1 VHYFNVPGELRDSK
15 YPVAL
20 HSFQIIRFAWR
31 LLSRISY
38 VLVVPSEPQPRFI
51 PPIRC
56 PVEPLVHSPER
67 VEAARVSGVCVV
79 DDAVGECERAHARR
93 LAGVGGD
100 VGAGHGREIA
110 YASRVGCRAERAVVV
125 VDAAGALLLLG
136 ERGVEV
142 VIEIAVQRRG
152 PRERPAHAALVGLER
167 DDWGT

>member
-1 VHYFNVPGELRDSK
+1 MPPK
-15 YPVAL
+15 
-20 HSFQIIRFAWR
+20 
-31 LLSRISY
+31 
-38 VLVVPSEPQPRFI
+38 PQPRFV

-67 VEAARVSGVCVV
+67 VEAARVGGVCVV

-110 YASRVGCRAERAVVV
+110 YAIRVGYRAERAVVV
-125 VDAAGALLLLG
+125 VDAAGALLFLG

-167 DDWGT
+167 GDWGT

>member
-1 VHYFNVPGELRDSK
+1 LLRLKRRLLDSQK
-15 YPVAL
+15 L
-20 HSFQIIRFAWR
+20 KR

-38 VLVVPSEPQPRFI
+38 VLVVPPKPQPRFV

-56 PVEPLVHSPER
+56 PIEPLVHSPER
-67 VEAARVSGVCVV
+67 VEAARVGGVCVV
-79 DDAVGECERAHARR
+79 DDAFGECERTHARR

-110 YASRVGCRAERAVVV
+110 CPLRVGYRAESAVVV
-125 VDAAGALLLLG
+125 VDAAGALLFLG

-142 VIEIAVQRRG
+142 VIEIAIQRRG

-167 DDWGT
+167 GDWST